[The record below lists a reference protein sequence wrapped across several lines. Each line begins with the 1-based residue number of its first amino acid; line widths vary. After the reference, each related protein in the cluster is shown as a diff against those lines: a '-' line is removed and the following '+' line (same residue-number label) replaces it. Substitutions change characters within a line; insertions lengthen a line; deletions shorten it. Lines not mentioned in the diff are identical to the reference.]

1 MKAKDTENQVV
12 YGIIHTC
19 VASEGKMRKM
29 GFDIPVH
36 PKSGAVTYKGE
47 VIGRMD
53 NFTGFIVHCRG
64 ALNEIKSAMPE
75 LGIWNEV
82 R

>member
-1 MKAKDTENQVV
+1 MNANTDNSVV

-19 VASEGKMRKM
+19 VASEGKMKEM
-29 GFDIPVH
+29 GFDIPAF
-36 PKSGAVTYKGE
+36 PKSGPITYKGE

-53 NFTGFIVHCRG
+53 NFTGFIVYCRG
-64 ALNEIKSAMPE
+64 ALNEIKSAIPE

-82 R
+82 Q